1 LSAVVA
7 KKEIVDVLAQTSGYF
22 NHAQTYSH
30 TPVICAVGLATVR
43 YLKSEHL
50 VERCAEMGEVLR
62 QKLSEL
68 REFEMVGDVRGKG
81 LMMAVEFV
89 KDRATKAPF
98 PRAEKFAERFTEKAF
113 QNGLVLWPNVGN
125 ADGTNG
131 DLIMISPP
139 FTVTREEISEMVTL
153 LKKTLEQMK

>member
-1 LSAVVA
+1 
-7 KKEIVDVLAQTSGYF
+7 
-22 NHAQTYSH
+22 
-30 TPVICAVGLATVR
+30 
-43 YLKSEHL
+43 
-50 VERCAEMGEVLR
+50 
-62 QKLSEL
+62 
-68 REFEMVGDVRGKG
+68 MVGDVRGKG